1 MPARTSSLPAIIGLL
16 VAMLLWGSSF
26 IALKVAFNAYTP
38 MSAIFARL
46 FVGSLFFLSL
56 LPKWKDVSYQKG
68 DWKLL
73 LLMALF
79 EPCFYFIF
87 EAHALK
93 CTTASQAGMVTAI
106 LPLLVAII
114 ARIVLKEKVRKK
126 TIVGFS
132 LAIAGVCWLSLTS
145 EISAWAPCPMR
156 GNFLEFLAMVCAAG
170 YTICVKYLS
179 RRYNAMFLGAIQSFL
194 GTIFFAPFLLF
205 SAQGIPDHFPLW
217 PTVSIIYLGCMV
229 TFVAYTL
236 YNYGV
241 SKIPASQAS
250 AFVYLIP
257 VFAIMFGWLILDE
270 KFTWLQSLGVGFIF
284 LGVFLSQD
292 RRKNDVIV
300 S

>member
-1 MPARTSSLPAIIGLL
+1 MPHRISSLPAIIGLL
-16 VAMLLWGSSF
+16 VAMFLWGSSF
-26 IALKVAFNAYTP
+26 IALKVAFSAYAP
-38 MSAIFARL
+38 MTAIFARL
-46 FVGSLFFLSL
+46 VVGSLFFLSL
-56 LPKWKDVSYQKG
+56 LPRWKNVTYQKG

-93 CTTASQAGMVTAI
+93 CTTASQAGMVTAV
-106 LPLLVAII
+106 LPLLVAVI
-114 ARIVLKEKVRKK
+114 ARIVLKEKVREK

-132 LAIAGVCWLSLTS
+132 LAIAGVYWLSLTS
-145 EISAWAPCPMR
+145 EVSLWAPCPMW

-179 RRYNAMFLGAIQSFL
+179 RRYNAMFLGAIQSFV
-194 GTIFFAPFLLF
+194 GTVFFAPFLFF
-205 SAQGIPDHFPLW
+205 SDQGIPGHFPLW
-217 PTVSIIYLGCMV
+217 PTLAILYLGCMI

-257 VFAIMFGWLILDE
+257 VFAIIFGWLILDE
-270 KFTWLQSLGVGFIF
+270 RFTLLQSVGVGFIS

-292 RRKNDVIV
+292 WRKKKV
-300 S
+300 